1 MDLQY
6 KSECS
11 ALLENAKSVTASLW
25 RAANDYAAEFE
36 KKLLSFDFTPLDE
49 KQCAMRYY
57 AFIEDC
63 NVMLEDLASI
73 SERASALYEEL
84 MHALE
89 EINAAIYCSKDKAA
103 QEQLENT
110 RAELHDAQK
119 ILSLTAKVSD
129 AYARFTTES
138 EPLIMK
144 SKPSAREIGAA
155 ARRYALLL
163 LQNLDS
169 LKI

>member
-36 KKLLSFDFTPLDE
+36 KKLLDFDFSPLDE

-63 NVMLEDLASI
+63 NVMLENLASI

-129 AYARFTTES
+129 VYARFTTES

-144 SKPSAREIGAA
+144 SKPSAKEIGAA
-155 ARRYALLL
+155 ARRYATVLMNEL
-163 LQNLDS
+163 NR
-169 LKI
+169 

>member
-25 RAANDYAAEFE
+25 RAVNDYSAEFE
-36 KKLLSFDFTPLDE
+36 KKLLDFDFSPLDE

-73 SERASALYEEL
+73 SERASELYEEL

-89 EINAAIYCSKDKAA
+89 EINASISDGQTELSDSAI
-103 QEQLENT
+103 QELLENT

-138 EPLIMK
+138 EPQEK
-144 SKPSAREIGAA
+144 SAR
-155 ARRYALLL
+155 RRGDMHCCFY
-163 LQNLDS
+163 
-169 LKI
+169 KILTV